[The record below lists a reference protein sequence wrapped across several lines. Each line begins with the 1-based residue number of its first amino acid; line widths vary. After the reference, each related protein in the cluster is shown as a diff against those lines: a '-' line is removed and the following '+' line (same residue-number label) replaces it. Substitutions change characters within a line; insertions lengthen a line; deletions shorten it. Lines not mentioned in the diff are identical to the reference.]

1 MDYLLQPP
9 TIEYCEAAL
18 EAFVARPWYA
28 LSNVA
33 FFIAGIAM
41 LLRGGKQARALG
53 GLALLVGALSLVYD
67 STFTYL
73 SQLFDLG
80 GMLLL
85 ISYLLYLNLVRIV
98 PRRQLVASL
107 LGIGFVLSL
116 CLIVMFKGY
125 AGNVVF
131 AVATLSYVV
140 SEIYLIRTKRH
151 THARLWV
158 LAFIVFSIG
167 VVFWLSDAAGVYCAD
182 IGLLNGRAVFHY
194 TNAVAMYLLYRFY
207 RLQ

>member
-1 MDYLLQPP
+1 MDYLFQPP
-9 TIEYCEAAL
+9 TIEYCEVAL
-18 EAFVARPWYA
+18 NAVIARPWYA
-28 LSNVA
+28 LSNAA
-33 FFIAGIAM
+33 FFIVGITM
-41 LLRGGKQARALG
+41 LLRGGGQARTFG
-53 GLALLVGALSLVYD
+53 GLALLVGMLSLVYD
-67 STFTYL
+67 SVFTYV
-73 SQLFDLG
+73 SQLLDLS

-85 ISYLLYLNLVRIV
+85 IGYLLYLNLASIA
-98 PRRQLVASL
+98 PRRQLIASL
-107 LGIGFVLSL
+107 LGVGFVVSL
-116 CLIVMFKGY
+116 CLIIWFKGY

-158 LAFIVFSIG
+158 LAFIVFSVG